1 MNIDWVLPQPTED
14 ELNLG
19 FKVDYF
25 NRLIN
30 DEVLDEKK
38 YRLTREQML
47 DWIHHNYS
55 SIFLTGEELTLTKYK
70 KLIK

>member
-1 MNIDWVLPQPTED
+1 MRIDWVLPAPTED

-19 FKVDYF
+19 FKTDYYT
-25 NRLIN
+25 RLIGQGYERKFN
-30 DEVLDEKK
+30 ITSEEF
-38 YRLTREQML
+38 Y

-55 SIFLTGEELTLTKYK
+55 SIFLTGEELPLNKYR